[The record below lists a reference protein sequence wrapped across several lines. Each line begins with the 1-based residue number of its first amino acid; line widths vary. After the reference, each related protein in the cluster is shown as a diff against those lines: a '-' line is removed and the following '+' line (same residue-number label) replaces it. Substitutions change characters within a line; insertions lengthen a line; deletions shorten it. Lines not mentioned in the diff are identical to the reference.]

1 MFLVVGVSLVQ
12 YSEEKLIS
20 FSLVGFNASQ
30 WERIWGISSVRS
42 EQAVDKRQNLD
53 YLVDQCLLSS
63 WVLYLLDNI
72 LHWTVVID
80 MFAGDEPVVDHIGC
94 SLDNNINAGLKYVS
108 DESSD
113 TSLRSLISQKYT
125 NFLYWSF
132 VKEDCSSLVGCGRI
146 YCKHISRI
154 CINQD
159 LEEDVVWLNR
169 FCACA
174 CIILWKSLIQM
185 VIIVTLSI
193 FHHSYTFFAN

>member
-1 MFLVVGVSLVQ
+1 MLTQLSTSWSWSWSWSWAWQKEDDSLQCFSTMFLVVGVSLVQ

-94 SLDNNINAGLKYVS
+94 SLDNDINAGLKYVS

-113 TSLRSLISQKYT
+113 TSLRSLIS
-125 NFLYWSF
+125 
-132 VKEDCSSLVGCGRI
+132 
-146 YCKHISRI
+146 
-154 CINQD
+154 
-159 LEEDVVWLNR
+159 
-169 FCACA
+169 
-174 CIILWKSLIQM
+174 
-185 VIIVTLSI
+185 
-193 FHHSYTFFAN
+193 